1 MESTENN
8 SCIQSIKIKYNKFKI
23 KCGTYYDNLKPYI
36 RLSLEFTKI
45 IIGCLLFIFVPQIC
59 KGPDE
64 TVQNLIHEFNITTTL
79 DEIRRQCTLQDN
91 FFDVNDYKIFVIT
104 WNFLTLI
111 IFLTNFCWEIK
122 RERYIQSH
130 FEYTIRKPITDIK
143 NVFETNNN
151 LDRSYHNKTKILY
164 YLNYSCLFMII
175 TNILFTS
182 IMIYKYYYD
191 GFRSVTGLITCVILI
206 FQKIY
211 YNYDTLNISL
221 KEGYVLSTSL
231 TKPHDYNTLEPIK
244 FKQNEYIKKEN
255 RNKSYRIYY
264 LGKQKE
270 DDIEGDKFV
279 MQTNNYEG
287 FIPIFIETNSKNR
300 FNKLARKKIKKEIKN
315 EIRRHNIEIKNK
327 KMNQSE
333 KIDDMSYYLMKK
345 RRVIDIK
352 RKLSDDN
359 LNNLNNLE
367 DSNIK
372 NQLNMRINN
381 PVSSDSLNDFIINL
395 EQCTLN
401 NKHDIETEIPSE
413 EINHILES
421 RTNVINK
428 IKLKNT
434 KIQDHIKEKI
444 NERKDLM
451 NEIKNKNITL
461 QNISEITENIENNNI
476 TDTLV

>member
-1 MESTENN
+1 MESTENQ

-59 KGPDE
+59 KGPDD
-64 TVQNLIHEFNITTTL
+64 TVQNLIHEFNITATL
-79 DEIRRQCTLQDN
+79 DEIRRPCTLQDN

-151 LDRSYHNKTKILY
+151 LNRSYNNKTQILY

-231 TKPHDYNTLEPIK
+231 TKPHDYNTLEPLK

-270 DDIEGDKFV
+270 DEIEGDKFV
-279 MQTNNYEG
+279 MQTNNYDG
-287 FIPIFIETNSKNR
+287 FTPIFIETNSKNR
-300 FNKLARKKIKKEIKN
+300 FNKLARKRIKEEIKN
-315 EIRRHNIEIKNK
+315 EIRRQNIEIKNK
-327 KMNQSE
+327 KTILSDT
-333 KIDDMSYYLMKK
+333 IDDMTPYLMKK
-345 RRVIDIK
+345 CRVIDIK

-359 LNNLNNLE
+359 LNNLNNYE
-367 DSNIK
+367 NSNNNI
-372 NQLNMRINN
+372 NNLNMRLNK
-381 PVSSDSLNDFIINL
+381 PMSPDSLNDFIINRIN
-395 EQCTLN
+395 LN
-401 NKHDIETEIPSE
+401 NKSDIETEISSD
-413 EINHILES
+413 EINNILET
-421 RTNVINK
+421 RANVINE

-434 KIQDHIKEKI
+434 KFPDHIKEKI

-451 NEIKNKNITL
+451 NEIKNNNITL
-461 QNISEITENIENNNI
+461 QNIPEITETI
-476 TDTLV
+476 V